1 MTDRHGHGQDIL
13 QAGVHPEGGYQV
25 SEQGWG
31 NGPDP
36 AADAQLPSQNPALS
50 SVVWSVVFTAV
61 FASLALA
68 AFKRRSQD

>member
-13 QAGVHPEGGYQV
+13 QQESTPRVATKFPNKDGGTGQ
-25 SEQGWG
+25 
-31 NGPDP
+31 DP